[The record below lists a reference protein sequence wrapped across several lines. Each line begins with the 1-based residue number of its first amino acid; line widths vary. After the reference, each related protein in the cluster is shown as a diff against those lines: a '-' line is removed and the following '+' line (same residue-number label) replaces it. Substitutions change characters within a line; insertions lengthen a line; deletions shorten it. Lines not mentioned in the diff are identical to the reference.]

1 MPSLKWIKQNQ
12 REQVGKIIK
21 DMIKGTSDEHI
32 GYWYEEHQVA
42 RKGIIND
49 GKFSKDGLSWV
60 DRLAALE
67 KMLLSKG
74 LTNNYNP
81 HREKTWQEDH

>member
-12 REQVGKIIK
+12 REQVGKLIK
-21 DMIKGTSDEHI
+21 NMINGTSDEHL

-42 RKGIIND
+42 REGIIND

-74 LTNNYNP
+74 LTNNYKP
-81 HREKTWQEDH
+81 PREKTWQEDH